1 MANYET
7 CATCSRCHW
16 MPMSKDS
23 HEIDEKGYC
32 LVLNQYT
39 AYTADPFVQTCKL
52 SYACKAA
59 IKAGV
64 PEAVALSDA

>member
-1 MANYET
+1 
-7 CATCSRCHW
+7 
-16 MPMSKDS
+16 MSKDS
-23 HEIDEKGYC
+23 HEIDKKGYC
-32 LVLNQYT
+32 LVLDKYT